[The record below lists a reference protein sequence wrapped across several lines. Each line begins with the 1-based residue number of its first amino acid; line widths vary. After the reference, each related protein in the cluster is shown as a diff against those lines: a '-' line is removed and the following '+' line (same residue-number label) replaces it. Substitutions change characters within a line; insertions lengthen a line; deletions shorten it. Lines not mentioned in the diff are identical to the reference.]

1 MNLLSTSVSSK
12 RAALAMACGVGLS
25 MMLPVHA
32 AGQGAESWR
41 EFARRSMMPDYSW
54 NNAPSAQ
61 SLAPT
66 LRGVAL
72 QAHGRAFTVS
82 LSDARDAVHRSLVV
96 SFDGVSGAA
105 GRMKSVDSPDFQ
117 ARLSPLDSHF
127 FGTTYQQDAGAH
139 GRFSVSALMA
149 QQQFAT
155 PGFGFVPA
163 GRETASH
170 GTRGEYLRP
179 GETATGQGV
188 RMDYRLP
195 VGDRFAWSWS
205 AQSKLDMDAFES
217 LHGIYGEP
225 GDFDLPARLG
235 VQLEWLTGGTASFAL
250 GLERIYFGDITPF
263 TSNTLPQRLLSLMAD
278 GTAPTFTWR
287 DLTVYSAEGRVTD
300 RWQGQWVLRYT
311 TRQQPEAAFD
321 LYRRALESEY
331 ADSNLSLGYRRGLN
345 GWGEMAFTASYASSM
360 AFLGPWPVFSPETYS
375 RGAVAEFEALWIVP
389 F

>member
-1 MNLLSTSVSSK
+1 MNLLSTSVSFK
-12 RAALAMACGVGLS
+12 RTALAVACGAGLS
-25 MMLPVHA
+25 MMLPAQA
-32 AGQGAESWR
+32 AGLGAESWR

-54 NNAPSAQ
+54 NDAPSAQ

-66 LRGVAL
+66 LRDAVLRTHGHAL
-72 QAHGRAFTVS
+72 TLS
-82 LSDARDAVHRSLVV
+82 LSDARDAVQRSLIL
-96 SFDGVSGAA
+96 SFDGGAGA
-105 GRMKSVDSPDFQ
+105 TRRAASVDAPDFQ
-117 ARLSPLDSHF
+117 ARFSPLESQF

-139 GRFSVSALMA
+139 GRFSVAALMA

-155 PGFGFVPA
+155 PGFGLVPA
-163 GRETASH
+163 GRQAVVP
-170 GTRGEYLRP
+170 GMQGEYLRP

-195 VGDRFAWSWS
+195 VGDRFAWYWS

-217 LHGIYGEP
+217 LHGIYAEP
-225 GDFDLPARLG
+225 GDFDLPARMG
-235 VQLEWLTGGTASFAL
+235 VQLEWHSSSSASFAL

-263 TSNTLPQRLLSLMAD
+263 TSDMLPQRLLSLMAD
-278 GTAPTFTWR
+278 GTAPAFTWR
-287 DLTVYSAEGRVTD
+287 DLTVYSAEGRITD
-300 RWQGQWVLRYT
+300 QWQGQWVLRYT
-311 TRQQPEAAFD
+311 TRQQPEATFD

-331 ADSNLSLGYRRGLN
+331 ADTNVSLGYRRGLS

-360 AFLGPWPVFSPETYS
+360 AFLGPWPAFSSRTYS